1 MAQDQISQLFNIQE
15 IEANAQQ
22 ALDVVRQKVV
32 EINKLQE
39 QILKSDSASSNNSN
53 TKAASASLNELSLNI
68 KLYNDL
74 LKQNEILTA
83 KMNVMTSEAAKA
95 QLELKQKMSETSK
108 EARLESVA
116 SNELASAY
124 ERLNAQ
130 HKLAVLSYQNLAA
143 SGKAS
148 AAQLS
153 AQKDAA
159 NALGDQLAKIDQ
171 ATGNY
176 RRNVGNYSSAWN
188 GLGNSI
194 NQITREMPN
203 FAQSFQLGVLAI
215 SNNLPILQDEI
226 IKTKTQIAAL
236 KAEGKEAPSLFSQ
249 IGASIFSWQT
259 ALTIGVTLL
268 VSYSKEIADF
278 FSGITESEKRFN
290 EENKRLYKERKD
302 AAEQAITNASKEQ
315 ASLDILYKTATDVN
329 QSYELRVQSVK
340 KLQEQYPNY
349 FANLSQEAILAG
361 NAAAQYKELAGAIMT
376 RASIEVYKTEL
387 NQLTEKSRKAEKEIE
402 FQKQLLEFDDKR
414 TKELIKQDVNY
425 NS

>member
-15 IEANAQQ
+15 IEANAQK
-22 ALDVVRQKVV
+22 ALDIVREKVV

-39 QILKSDSASSNNSN
+39 QILKSDSASSNSTN

-74 LKQNEILTA
+74 LKQNEIITA
-83 KMNVMTSEAAKA
+83 RMNVMTSEAAKT
-95 QLELKQKMSETSK
+95 QLELKQKMAETSK
-108 EARLESVA
+108 EAKLESIA

-124 ERLNAQ
+124 EKLNAQ
-130 HKLAVLSYQNLAA
+130 HKLAVLSYQNMAA

-203 FAQSFQLGVLAI
+203 FAQSFQLGLLAI
-215 SNNLPILQDEI
+215 SNNLPILQDELGRAREKI
-226 IKTKTQIAAL
+226 EDL
-236 KAEGKEAPSLFSQ
+236 KKAGKDAPSLFSQ
-249 IGASIFSWQT
+249 IASAIFSWQT
-259 ALTIGVTLL
+259 ALTIGITLAL
-268 VSYSKEIADF
+268 KYSDTIASLFSNVSDAEKIQRNYNKSLEDSIK
-278 FSGITESEKRFN
+278 SESEGISK
-290 EENKRLYKERKD
+290 LYALKS
-302 AAEQAITNASKEQ
+302 AINDTTNARENDYAAFS
-315 ASLDILYKTATDVN
+315 SLKK
-329 QSYELRVQSVK
+329 QSPEFFDYLD
-340 KLQEQYPNY
+340 
-349 FANLSQEAILAG
+349 
-361 NAAAQYKELAGAIMT
+361 
-376 RASIEVYKTEL
+376 
-387 NQLTEKSRKAEKEIE
+387 TEKKCQIDLNVFIDAQIKIRIE
-402 FQKQLLEFDDKR
+402 CVTVRVISHSYVITISFGNEC
-414 TKELIKQDVNY
+414 LILVN
-425 NS
+425 